1 MQERTLMLR
10 TIRPLLIVVAM
21 VGGIASPAAG
31 QLAARPAE
39 EWIKLLDSPERVAG
53 LKIDEIVAALHLKPG
68 TVVADLGAGSGLFA
82 APLAQAVGDKGTVY
96 AVDIDSKLLDH
107 INEKVK
113 QQGIGNVQTVLGQF
127 GDPKLPSTN
136 VDMAFLHDVL
146 HHIEDKPGY
155 LQQVVRY
162 MAPSGRI
169 AIVEPDAKKGPHA
182 DDPKLQVTKDEL
194 DGWMANVGFVRSEEI
209 PVSEVKWYLIYRRK

>member
-68 TVVADLGAGSGLFA
+68 SVVADLGAGSGLFA
-82 APLAQAVGDKGTVY
+82 APLAQAVGDKGTGVRGRHRFETARPHQRKGQTAGHRQRADGAG
-96 AVDIDSKLLDH
+96 AVRRSEVAV
-107 INEKVK
+107 NER
-113 QQGIGNVQTVLGQF
+113 GHGLPARCAASHRGQAR
-127 GDPKLPSTN
+127 LPEARSS
-136 VDMAFLHDVL
+136 
-146 HHIEDKPGY
+146 
-155 LQQVVRY
+155 RY
-162 MAPSGRI
+162 MTPSGRI
-169 AIVEPDAKKGPHA
+169 AIVESDAKKGPHA
-182 DDPKLQVTKDEL
+182 DDPKLQVDQGRTGRV
-194 DGWMANVGFVRSEEI
+194 DGECGLRPVGRDPALPRRSGT
-209 PVSEVKWYLIYRRK
+209 